1 MGKGDGNCERNYKKG
16 GAVVS
21 FSFGLVLRGQKIDR
35 RVCGGTVLTLGLER

>member
-1 MGKGDGNCERNYKKG
+1 MGKGDGNCERNYKK
-16 GAVVS
+16 AVVS